1 MRFPGFANRVKY
13 NILVIIDSPPPTHS
27 QIATNAL
34 RIGKH
39 VVCTLPAG
47 LNLNDA
53 KKMIQ
58 ASCYYPTLLA
68 AASSPLRFLDQI
80 QRIKNMVRSG
90 KAGRVLTIEAKLKD
104 NVSFTVKLS
113 ILDGDTF
120 EFDDS
125 SLSCQ

>member
-1 MRFPGFANRVKY
+1 MTGASFCWDDMNYF
-13 NILVIIDSPPPTHS
+13 LVIIDSPPPTHS

-39 VVCTLPAG
+39 VVCSLPAG

-104 NVSFTVKLS
+104 NVSS
-113 ILDGDTF
+113 NMGG
-120 EFDDS
+120 
-125 SLSCQ
+125 